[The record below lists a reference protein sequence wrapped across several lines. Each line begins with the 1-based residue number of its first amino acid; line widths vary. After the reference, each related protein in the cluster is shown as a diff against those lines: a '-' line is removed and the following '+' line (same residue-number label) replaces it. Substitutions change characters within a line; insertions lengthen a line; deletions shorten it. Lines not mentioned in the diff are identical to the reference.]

1 MDSVSFNKFLKL
13 KLIKNIIIYF
23 LRKNNKGLKMSY
35 SEHEM
40 INNYL
45 TRVYKKLPE
54 WLKLKK
60 EEAENVLKD
69 LETQILDEA
78 RTIANGQDPSEIDI
92 QQALIQIGTPESIA
106 KLYKRRG
113 TPKLYI
119 TEELLDFYIKTML
132 FFFLIVIAINVIVSI
147 FKFIFL
153 PLNWATTLGELF
165 SGMWIGCLITA
176 IVISVLF
183 VYFSMEGFLPED
195 FGIIPSR
202 LTFIFPFHIAEKGIQ
217 ETREYTKIKLE
228 EAKEKARV
236 TISEARIRTKEKFT
250 EIKAITKEKLA
261 DAQLRR
267 EQKLLEAEIRR
278 EEKLER
284 VKQRREEKKE
294 EAKMKRDLRKKLPVS
309 LGELIFGTI
318 AGLIFGLFI
327 IIQPF
332 AEIPGLF
339 DPEFLN
345 WLKIFGLLIV
355 FSGLINLI
363 RLIIG
368 VRNYT
373 GQQVMLVIEAL
384 YSLAYIPI
392 FLVLLNNP
400 EIFPIS
406 LFSGNTIS
414 VIPYDT
420 NDLVYI
426 IYFWVIIGGLLIG
439 TLGSMIGN
447 FYKVNK
453 LQKLKADFY

>member
-1 MDSVSFNKFLKL
+1 
-13 KLIKNIIIYF
+13 
-23 LRKNNKGLKMSY
+23 MSY

-45 TRVYKKLPE
+45 TQVYKKLPE

-60 EEAENVLKD
+60 EEADKILED

-78 RTIANGQDPSEIDI
+78 RNIADGREPSDFDI

-119 TEELLDFYIKTML
+119 TEELFDFYIRTML
-132 FFFLIVIAINVIVSI
+132 FFFLIVIAINIIVSI
-147 FKFIFL
+147 FKFIFQ
-153 PLNWATTLGELF
+153 PLNWAISLGEMF

-176 IVISVLF
+176 LVITIIF

-195 FGIIPSR
+195 FGVIPSR
-202 LTFIFPFHIAEKGIQ
+202 LALLFPFHISEKGFK
-217 ETREYTKIKLE
+217 ETQEYTKIKLE
-228 EAKEKARV
+228 EAKQKAKETITKARV
-236 TISEARIRTKEKFT
+236 RTKERLA
-250 EIKAITKEKLA
+250 EIKAATKEKLA
-261 DAQLRR
+261 ATQLRR
-267 EQKLLEAEIRR
+267 EQKLLEAKIHR

-284 VKQRREEKKE
+284 YKQRREERKE
-294 EAKMKRDLRKKLPVS
+294 AAKMKREMRKKQVVTI
-309 LGELIFGTI
+309 GELIFGAI

-332 AEIPGLF
+332 AELPGLF
-339 DPEFLN
+339 EPEFLN
-345 WLKIFGLLIV
+345 WLRIFGLLIV
-355 FSGLINLI
+355 ISGLINLL

-373 GQQVMLVIEAL
+373 GQQIMLVLEAL
-384 YSLAYIPI
+384 YSLVYIPV
-392 FLVLLNNP
+392 FLILLNNP

-406 LFSGNTIS
+406 LFSGRLIS
-414 VIPYDT
+414 VIPYDV
-420 NDLVYI
+420 NNLAYI
-426 IYFWVIIGGLLIG
+426 IYFWIIIAIIIAILGG
-439 TLGSMIGN
+439 MIAN

-453 LQKLKADFY
+453 LQKLKTDFY